1 MGGIEDYI
9 KWRGDLTFEQSA
21 FNEVDN
27 LVLSQIAYVDF
38 KNIIPAAGS
47 KEKITLRQA
56 AHDFFD
62 LNDEEELQKV
72 TSFIRE
78 APFFMRIAA
87 ESRRFGDIVLSD
99 YADVTD
105 DHEEKQFAAFCAEL
119 PDDTY
124 YIAFRGTDDTIIG
137 WKEDFNMGVM
147 MPVPSQLE
155 AVEYVNTVMRW
166 KRGKLR
172 LGGHSKGGNLAIYAA
187 VFAKPS
193 IQRKVVKVYNN
204 DGPGFTKEM
213 IESEAYRKMLPQ
225 SFINQN
231 AYGDCHYKL
240 PAADYKVTFQTS
252 TGKGV
257 YSFCMCPGGYVVN
270 ASSEKERI
278 AVNGMSYSGRNGD
291 NANSA
296 IIVTVTPEDFGSNI
310 LDGMHFQRRLE
321 NLAWREGN
329 GQIPVQLYGD
339 FKNNRIS
346 TGFGAV
352 TPSIKGAYTFG
363 NLNRVL
369 PEFLTAPLKEGI
381 TGFSTRIKG
390 FDMEEAVLSGVESR
404 TSSPVRILR
413 GDSLQSVTLHG
424 LYPCGEGAGYAG
436 GITSAA
442 VDGLKIAEQ
451 IATN

>member
-225 SFINQN
+225 IQTIVPQHSIVGMLLWREEEYLVVCSSQTGIMQHDAMSWQVEGKCF
-231 AYGDCHYKL
+231 
-240 PAADYKVTFQTS
+240 VTCPSLSANSKNFHEAITS
-252 TGKGV
+252 WLEGLSAKEREKFVDTLFELITASGAKTL
-257 YSFCMCPGGYVVN
+257 SDVN
-270 ASSEKERI
+270 A
-278 AVNGMSYSGRNGD
+278 D
-291 NANSA
+291 
-296 IIVTVTPEDFGSNI
+296 
-310 LDGMHFQRRLE
+310 
-321 NLAWREGN
+321 
-329 GQIPVQLYGD
+329 
-339 FKNNRIS
+339 
-346 TGFGAV
+346 
-352 TPSIKGAYTFG
+352 
-363 NLNRVL
+363 
-369 PEFLTAPLKEGI
+369 
-381 TGFSTRIKG
+381 
-390 FDMEEAVLSGVESR
+390 
-404 TSSPVRILR
+404 ILR
-413 GDSLQSVTLHG
+413 SANATIKMFGTLDAGTKG
-424 LYPCGEGAGYAG
+424 LL
-436 GITSAA
+436 
-442 VDGLKIAEQ
+442 LKILKALSTE
-451 IATN
+451 IKRARKSKNR

>member
-124 YIAFRGTDDTIIG
+124 HIAFRGTDDTIIG

-225 SFINQN
+225 IQTIVPQHSIVGMLLWQEEEYLVVCSSQTGIMQHDAMSWQVEGKCF
-231 AYGDCHYKL
+231 
-240 PAADYKVTFQTS
+240 VTCPSLSANSKNFHEAITS
-252 TGKGV
+252 WLEGL
-257 YSFCMCPGGYVVN
+257 S
-270 ASSEKERI
+270 AKEREKFVDTLFELI
-278 AVNGMSYSGRNGD
+278 TASGAKTLSD
-291 NANSA
+291 INA
-296 IIVTVTPEDFGSNI
+296 D
-310 LDGMHFQRRLE
+310 
-321 NLAWREGN
+321 
-329 GQIPVQLYGD
+329 
-339 FKNNRIS
+339 
-346 TGFGAV
+346 
-352 TPSIKGAYTFG
+352 
-363 NLNRVL
+363 
-369 PEFLTAPLKEGI
+369 
-381 TGFSTRIKG
+381 
-390 FDMEEAVLSGVESR
+390 
-404 TSSPVRILR
+404 ILR
-413 GDSLQSVTLHG
+413 SANATIKMFGTLDAGTKG
-424 LYPCGEGAGYAG
+424 LL
-436 GITSAA
+436 
-442 VDGLKIAEQ
+442 LKILKALSTEIKRARKSKPDKRKSAQ
-451 IATN
+451 RGT

>member
-38 KNIIPAAGS
+38 KNIIPVAGS

-225 SFINQN
+225 IQTIVPQHSIVGMLLWQEEEYLVVCSSQTGIMQHDAMSWQVEGKCF
-231 AYGDCHYKL
+231 
-240 PAADYKVTFQTS
+240 VTCPSLSANSKNFHEAITS
-252 TGKGV
+252 WLEGL
-257 YSFCMCPGGYVVN
+257 S
-270 ASSEKERI
+270 AKEREKFVDTLFELI
-278 AVNGMSYSGRNGD
+278 TASGAKTLSD
-291 NANSA
+291 INA
-296 IIVTVTPEDFGSNI
+296 D
-310 LDGMHFQRRLE
+310 
-321 NLAWREGN
+321 
-329 GQIPVQLYGD
+329 
-339 FKNNRIS
+339 
-346 TGFGAV
+346 
-352 TPSIKGAYTFG
+352 
-363 NLNRVL
+363 
-369 PEFLTAPLKEGI
+369 
-381 TGFSTRIKG
+381 
-390 FDMEEAVLSGVESR
+390 
-404 TSSPVRILR
+404 ILR
-413 GDSLQSVTLHG
+413 SANATIKMFGTLDAGTKG
-424 LYPCGEGAGYAG
+424 LL
-436 GITSAA
+436 
-442 VDGLKIAEQ
+442 LKILKALSTEIKRARKSNPDKRKSAQ
-451 IATN
+451 RGT

>member
-38 KNIIPAAGS
+38 KHIIAAAGS
-47 KEKITLRQA
+47 IEKVTLRPA

-225 SFINQN
+225 IQTIVPQHSIVGMLLWQEEEYLVVCSSQTGIMQHDAMSWQVEGKCF
-231 AYGDCHYKL
+231 
-240 PAADYKVTFQTS
+240 VTCPSLSANSKNFHEAITS
-252 TGKGV
+252 WLEGL
-257 YSFCMCPGGYVVN
+257 S
-270 ASSEKERI
+270 AKEREKFVDTLFELI
-278 AVNGMSYSGRNGD
+278 TASGAKTLSD
-291 NANSA
+291 INA
-296 IIVTVTPEDFGSNI
+296 D
-310 LDGMHFQRRLE
+310 
-321 NLAWREGN
+321 
-329 GQIPVQLYGD
+329 
-339 FKNNRIS
+339 
-346 TGFGAV
+346 
-352 TPSIKGAYTFG
+352 
-363 NLNRVL
+363 
-369 PEFLTAPLKEGI
+369 
-381 TGFSTRIKG
+381 
-390 FDMEEAVLSGVESR
+390 
-404 TSSPVRILR
+404 ILR
-413 GDSLQSVTLHG
+413 SANATIKMFGTLDAGTKG
-424 LYPCGEGAGYAG
+424 LL
-436 GITSAA
+436 
-442 VDGLKIAEQ
+442 LKILKALSTEIKRARKSNPDKRKSAQ
-451 IATN
+451 RGT

>member
-225 SFINQN
+225 IQTIVPQHSLVGMLLWQEEEYLVVCSSQTGIMQHDAMSWQVEGKCFVTCPSLSANSKNFHEAITSWLEGLSAKEREKFVDTLFELITASGAKTLSDINADILRSANATIKMFGTLDAGTKGHLDCFCLTVCKCIPHYLFYLISTNSQCSFSFSRINQAIFIDN
-231 AYGDCHYKL
+231 HSVFLRMLFPPPWYFFHSPYDFQIRKL
-240 PAADYKVTFQTS
+240 FEYNFLRFFAS
-252 TGKGV
+252 TKCIGKNLLH
-257 YSFCMCPGGYVVN
+257 SF
-270 ASSEKERI
+270 
-278 AVNGMSYSGRNGD
+278 RNND
-291 NANSA
+291 
-296 IIVTVTPEDFGSNI
+296 
-310 LDGMHFQRRLE
+310 RL
-321 NLAWREGN
+321 
-329 GQIPVQLYGD
+329 Q
-339 FKNNRIS
+339 
-346 TGFGAV
+346 
-352 TPSIKGAYTFG
+352 
-363 NLNRVL
+363 
-369 PEFLTAPLKEGI
+369 
-381 TGFSTRIKG
+381 
-390 FDMEEAVLSGVESR
+390 
-404 TSSPVRILR
+404 
-413 GDSLQSVTLHG
+413 
-424 LYPCGEGAGYAG
+424 
-436 GITSAA
+436 
-442 VDGLKIAEQ
+442 
-451 IATN
+451 

>member
-87 ESRRFGDIVLSD
+87 ESRRFRDIVLSD

-225 SFINQN
+225 RSEERR
-231 AYGDCHYKL
+231 
-240 PAADYKVTFQTS
+240 V
-252 TGKGV
+252 GKE
-257 YSFCMCPGGYVVN
+257 C
-270 ASSEKERI
+270 R
-278 AVNGMSYSGRNGD
+278 
-291 NANSA
+291 
-296 IIVTVTPEDFGSNI
+296 
-310 LDGMHFQRRLE
+310 
-321 NLAWREGN
+321 
-329 GQIPVQLYGD
+329 
-339 FKNNRIS
+339 
-346 TGFGAV
+346 
-352 TPSIKGAYTFG
+352 
-363 NLNRVL
+363 
-369 PEFLTAPLKEGI
+369 
-381 TGFSTRIKG
+381 
-390 FDMEEAVLSGVESR
+390 SR
-404 TSSPVRILR
+404 WSPY
-413 GDSLQSVTLHG
+413 H
-424 LYPCGEGAGYAG
+424 
-436 GITSAA
+436 
-442 VDGLKIAEQ
+442 
-451 IATN
+451 

>member
-105 DHEEKQFAAFCAEL
+105 DREEKQFAAFCAEL

-225 SFINQN
+225 I
-231 AYGDCHYKL
+231 
-240 PAADYKVTFQTS
+240 QTIVPQHS
-252 TGKGV
+252 IVGMLLWQEEEYLVVCSSQTGIMQHDAMSWLEGL
-257 YSFCMCPGGYVVN
+257 S
-270 ASSEKERI
+270 AKEREKFVDTLFELI
-278 AVNGMSYSGRNGD
+278 TASGAKTLSD
-291 NANSA
+291 INA
-296 IIVTVTPEDFGSNI
+296 D
-310 LDGMHFQRRLE
+310 
-321 NLAWREGN
+321 
-329 GQIPVQLYGD
+329 
-339 FKNNRIS
+339 
-346 TGFGAV
+346 
-352 TPSIKGAYTFG
+352 
-363 NLNRVL
+363 
-369 PEFLTAPLKEGI
+369 
-381 TGFSTRIKG
+381 
-390 FDMEEAVLSGVESR
+390 
-404 TSSPVRILR
+404 ILR
-413 GDSLQSVTLHG
+413 SANATIKMFGTLDAGTKG
-424 LYPCGEGAGYAG
+424 LL
-436 GITSAA
+436 
-442 VDGLKIAEQ
+442 LKILKALSTE
-451 IATN
+451 IKRARKSKNR